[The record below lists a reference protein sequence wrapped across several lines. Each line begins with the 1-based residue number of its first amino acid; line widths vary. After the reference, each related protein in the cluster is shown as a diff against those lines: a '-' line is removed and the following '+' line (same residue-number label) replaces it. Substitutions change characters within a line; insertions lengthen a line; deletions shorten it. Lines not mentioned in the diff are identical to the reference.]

1 MMLKCSGELIE
12 RNPEY
17 YTAFNERK
25 RAIDALHPFEDF
37 KHFLE
42 KELNLSALAIK
53 NNSKSYCAWYHRRWF
68 IEKYCVSDDDGFK
81 REIVQGELLLL
92 SKFLDYDFRNCKII
106 VFNNSKDLKFSFLI
120 FI

>member
-1 MMLKCSGELIE
+1 MMLKCTEELLE

-25 RAIDALHPFEDF
+25 RAIDALQPFKDF
-37 KHFLE
+37 KHFFE
-42 KELNLSALAIK
+42 QELNVSALAIK

-68 IEKYCVSDDDGFK
+68 IEKYCVSDDDDEGFK
-81 REIVQGELLLL
+81 GEIVRGELLLL

-106 VFNNSKDLKFSFLI
+106 FFYNLKDVKF
-120 FI
+120 